1 MGVTVGIDLGTT
13 NSCIAYL
20 EGGKPVVIPNKEGG
34 RITPS
39 VVAFLKSGERLV
51 GQLAKRQMLLN
62 PERTVF
68 AVKRLMGRKY
78 DSPEVQ
84 ELMRRFPYK
93 IIEAENGDAWIE
105 IDDKK
110 YAPPEISALVLM
122 YLKECAEEYLGEEV
136 DKAIV
141 TVPAYFDD
149 AQRQATKDAG
159 KIAGLEVLRIINE
172 PTAASLAYGF
182 DKTKNE
188 VIAVYD
194 LGGGTFDVTILEVR
208 EGVFNVLATSGNTSL
223 GGEDFDAKIM
233 SWLIEEFKNETGIDL
248 SQDKLAL
255 QRLKDASEKAKIELS
270 SVEETEINL
279 PFIATDETGV
289 KHLVRK
295 LTREKFESLV
305 EDLIIKTREPMEKAL
320 RDADLLPEDI
330 SKVIL
335 VGGQTR
341 MPRIIQ
347 EVTEFFGKEPYR
359 DINPDEVVAMGAALQ
374 GGVISGE
381 VKDIVLL
388 DVTPLSLGVETKN
401 DTFTVIIPRNTTIPT
416 KKTMIFT
423 TTADNQTKVRIH
435 VLQGEREIASAN
447 KSLGYFDLVGI
458 RPAPK
463 GIPQIEVTFEIDVD
477 GIVKVTARD
486 RDTGKA
492 QSMEIHPSSGLS
504 PQEIERMIEEA
515 KKFREQDRIRKL
527 INQRRSD
534 IEALISSLEKSYTRF
549 KDKLPSER
557 KIEIMDAISDGR
569 AILKEEE
576 EENLKK
582 LEAFYN
588 ELKKFSSSVEEE
600 ILNILEREGE

>member
-1 MGVTVGIDLGTT
+1 MGKTVGIDLGTT
-13 NSCIAYL
+13 NSCVAYF
-20 EGGKPVVIPNKEGG
+20 EAGKPQVIPNREGG
-34 RITPS
+34 RVTPS
-39 VVAFLKSGERLV
+39 IVAFLKNGERLV

-62 PERTVF
+62 PESTIF
-68 AVKRLMGRKY
+68 AVKRLMGRKFS
-78 DSPEVQ
+78 SPEIQ
-84 ELMRRFPYK
+84 QLRERLPYK
-93 IIEAENGDAWIE
+93 LVEAENGDVWVE
-105 IDDKK
+105 VDGKV
-110 YAPPEISALVLM
+110 YAPPEISALILR
-122 YLKECAEEYLGEEV
+122 YLKECAEEYLGETV
-136 DKAIV
+136 DQAII

-172 PTAASLAYGF
+172 PTAAALAYGF
-182 DKTKNE
+182 EKASNE
-188 VIAVYD
+188 LIAVYD

-208 EGVFNVLATSGNTSL
+208 EGVFNVLSTAGNTFL
-223 GGEDFDAKIM
+223 GGEDFDLRIM
-233 SWLIEEFKNETGIDL
+233 NWLIEEFKNETGIDL
-248 SQDKLAL
+248 SKDKLAL
-255 QRLKDASEKAKIELS
+255 QRLKDAAEKAKIELS
-270 SVEETEINL
+270 TVEETEINL

-295 LTREKFESLV
+295 LTRQKLEELV
-305 EDLIIKTREPMEKAL
+305 EDIVLKTREPMERAL

-341 MPRIIQ
+341 MPRIIR
-347 EVTEFFGKEPYR
+347 EVREFFGKEPYR

-374 GGVISGE
+374 SGVLSGE

-416 KKTMIFT
+416 KKSMIFT
-423 TTADNQTKVRIH
+423 TTVDNQTKVRIH

-477 GIVKVTARD
+477 GIVRVTAKD
-486 RDTGKA
+486 RDTGKE
-492 QSMEIHPSSGLS
+492 QSIEIHPSSGLT

-515 KKFREQDRIRKL
+515 EKYREEDRRRKA
-527 INQRRSD
+527 INQKKSE
-534 IEALISSLEKSYTRF
+534 IEALLNALETSYNKF
-549 KDKLPSER
+549 KGRLSSER
-557 KIEIMDAISDGR
+557 KIEIMDAISDTKLL
-569 AILKEEE
+569 LKEE
-576 EENLKK
+576 NLDLDK
-582 LEAFYN
+582 LEEVYQ
-588 ELKKFSSSVEEE
+588 ELSSLRATVERE
-600 ILNILEREGE
+600 ILSILEKENA

>member
-1 MGVTVGIDLGTT
+1 MGITVGIDLGTT
-13 NSCIAYL
+13 NSCVAYL
-20 EGGKPVVIPNKEGG
+20 EGGKPIVIPNREGG

-51 GQLAKRQMLLN
+51 GQLAKRQMILN
-62 PERTVF
+62 PERTVV
-68 AVKRLMGRKY
+68 AVKRLMGRKF
-78 DSPEVQ
+78 DSPEVK
-84 ELMRRFPYK
+84 ELLKRTPYRLV
-93 IIEAENGDAWIE
+93 EADNGDVWIE
-105 IDDKK
+105 VDDKRF
-110 YAPPEISALVLM
+110 APPEISALILM

-136 DKAIV
+136 EKAVI
-141 TVPAYFDD
+141 TVPAYFND

-159 KIAGLEVLRIINE
+159 KIAGLDVIRIINE

-188 VIAVYD
+188 IIAVYD

-208 EGVFNVLATSGNTSL
+208 EGVFNVLSTSGNTFL
-223 GGEDFDAKIM
+223 GGEDFDSKIM
-233 SWLIEEFKNETGIDL
+233 GWLIEEFKNETGIDL
-248 SQDKLAL
+248 SQDMLAV
-255 QRLKDASEKAKIELS
+255 QRLKDAAEKAKIELS

-295 LTREKFESLV
+295 LTREKLESLV
-305 EDLIIKTREPMEKAL
+305 EDIIVKTREPMEKAL

-330 SKVIL
+330 SKIIL

-401 DTFTVIIPRNTTIPT
+401 DSFTVIIPRNTTIPT
-416 KKTMIFT
+416 KRTMIFT
-423 TTADNQTKVRIH
+423 TTTDNQTKVRIH

-486 RDTGKA
+486 RDTGKE
-492 QSMEIHPSSGLS
+492 QSMEIHPSSGLA
-504 PQEIERMIEEA
+504 PKEIEKMIEEA
-515 KKFREQDRIRKL
+515 RRYKEQDRVRKL
-527 INQRRSD
+527 IIQRRFD
-534 IEALISSLEKSYTRF
+534 IEAIISSLENSYNRF
-549 KDKLPSER
+549 KEKLSSER
-557 KIEIMDAISDGR
+557 KIEIMDAISDAR
-569 AILKEEE
+569 AILNESEVELEKIEE
-576 EENLKK
+576 L
-582 LEAFYN
+582 YN
-588 ELKKFSSSVEEE
+588 ELKNLSSSIEDE
-600 ILNILEREGE
+600 IMSILEMEGV